1 MVPRLCRPP
10 TLATFVLSMVT
21 VLVALAC
28 SERITYTLTVT
39 ATGDGTVT
47 PDGTTTQYES
57 DEVTLRAS
65 WSDATHSFDGWGGE
79 CSGTASTCLLT
90 MDANK
95 SVTATFTALPL
106 RYDTLDITGAVATG
120 GSYAFLVTAGDPASA
135 IDNFGYSF
143 PAAAELRIHPTD
155 ASGKSRATFY
165 DTVQVGDT
173 FDYWTNNP
181 YCGFRFSVTSAVTA
195 ATGGTA
201 YGTFGLESVAS
212 PLGWCEEGVDDP
224 GAARDVEFSWGP
236 RPGWPGVDGV
246 RVMIPGEPVD
256 AGTYRVNPSFPY
268 VIDVPASI
276 EILAKGFVILALAP
290 DTPAPSV
297 STHILPLQDVD
308 TGAVLSIDAE
318 TGLEAERFGT
328 TPAVDAMFDQII
340 ASIRTVD

>member
-1 MVPRLCRPP
+1 MTAAPLPEGYTRFYLQLRPLGSP
-10 TLATFVLSMVT
+10 PAVSFAQLIQPVGT
-21 VLVALAC
+21 
-28 SERITYTLTVT
+28 TYTFTPTDDERGSNLITHDLQAAKPPLQPGLRPQLGDVVVT
-39 ATGDGTVT
+39 TRFLVPT
-47 PDGTTTQYES
+47 
-57 DEVTLRAS
+57 
-65 WSDATHSFDGWGGE
+65 
-79 CSGTASTCLLT
+79 
-90 MDANK
+90 
-95 SVTATFTALPL
+95 L
-106 RYDTLDITGAVATG
+106 RYDTLDITGAVAMG

-181 YCGFRFSVTSAVTA
+181 YCGFRFRVTSAVTA

-212 PLGWCEEGVDDP
+212 ALDWCEEGVDDP

-236 RPGWPGVDGV
+236 HPGWPGVDGV

-268 VIDVPASI
+268 VIDVPAGI
-276 EILAKGFVILALAP
+276 EISAMGFVILTLAP
-290 DTPAPSV
+290 DTSARGV
-297 STHILPLQDVD
+297 STHILPLRDMD

-318 TGLEAERFGT
+318 TGLEAERFDT

>member
-1 MVPRLCRPP
+1 MRCSSCRHGTSRSFQKPLPASRSLLRVVVQLRERCLAHRAHLVIWSNAIPSRVGILTDHAGLFRASLTEQRGSEQVDWRGRLIKLAQDSGPEGGLPVVPRLCRPP

-120 GSYAFLVTAGDPASA
+120 GG
-135 IDNFGYSF
+135 GG
-143 PAAAELRIHPTD
+143 LRVP
-155 ASGKSRATFY
+155 
-165 DTVQVGDT
+165 
-173 FDYWTNNP
+173 
-181 YCGFRFSVTSAVTA
+181 
-195 ATGGTA
+195 
-201 YGTFGLESVAS
+201 
-212 PLGWCEEGVDDP
+212 
-224 GAARDVEFSWGP
+224 RDGR
-236 RPGWPGVDGV
+236 RPGERHRQLRLFLPGRRRAADPPDRCEREISSNLLRHGAGRRHV
-246 RVMIPGEPVD
+246 RLLDQQSLLRFPVQRD
-256 AGTYRVNPSFPY
+256 
-268 VIDVPASI
+268 
-276 EILAKGFVILALAP
+276 
-290 DTPAPSV
+290 
-297 STHILPLQDVD
+297 
-308 TGAVLSIDAE
+308 
-318 TGLEAERFGT
+318 ERRHCCNRRNRLRNVR
-328 TPAVDAMFDQII
+328 P
-340 ASIRTVD
+340 

>member
-1 MVPRLCRPP
+1 M
-10 TLATFVLSMVT
+10 
-21 VLVALAC
+21 
-28 SERITYTLTVT
+28 
-39 ATGDGTVT
+39 T

-95 SVTATFTALPL
+95 SVTATFTALPANRCATPSAADCIRAVYMGVPGDYAQVIDIPTDVLIEPNVTGRYQVERGQQVTVVTAALLPEGYTRFYLQRRPLGSPPAVSFAQVIQPVGTTYTFTPTDDERGSNLITYDLQAAKPPLRLGLKPQLGDVVVTTRFLVPTL

-143 PAAAELRIHPTD
+143 PATAELRIHPTD

-173 FDYWTNNP
+173 FDY
-181 YCGFRFSVTSAVTA
+181 C
-195 ATGGTA
+195 
-201 YGTFGLESVAS
+201 
-212 PLGWCEEGVDDP
+212 
-224 GAARDVEFSWGP
+224 P

-256 AGTYRVNPSFPY
+256 VGRSSLVVLNYPPTLDRAR
-268 VIDVPASI
+268 A
-276 EILAKGFVILALAP
+276 AL
-290 DTPAPSV
+290 
-297 STHILPLQDVD
+297 
-308 TGAVLSIDAE
+308 
-318 TGLEAERFGT
+318 
-328 TPAVDAMFDQII
+328 
-340 ASIRTVD
+340 